1 MTELDG
7 KVAIVT
13 GAASGLG
20 KVTAEVLAADGA
32 AVLVADVNRDNA
44 ETVVKELVARGHR
57 AVGFGVDV
65 ALEDQV
71 RDMVAAAVKAF
82 DRVDAAG
89 CTDREVLAYVGS
101 LLSRWADRDAE
112 CVPVQPVGAIGDAL
126 TARERLARISQG
138 LPNKWIARALEISP
152 ETVKSRIKHIF
163 VKLAV
168 GSRTEA
174 ALRGKSLGLS

>member
-32 AVLVADVNRDNA
+32 AVLVADISRDNA

-89 CTDREVLAYVGS
+89 RTDREVLPYVGS

-126 TARERLARISQG
+126 TARERDDLARISQG

-152 ETVKSRIKHIF
+152 ETVKSH
-163 VKLAV
+163 
-168 GSRTEA
+168 SST
-174 ALRGKSLGLS
+174 SS